1 MSDKSNRTSDL
12 PHKISSSSQKMS
24 GVSEASAVRLRT
36 IMSSGEGEQMDRDLY
51 AYATQSASA
60 ATLTQAANWKSIL
73 AQFHANKVDD
83 QFIPPLVLVERAASS
98 TGAHGD
104 DAVKAVGRV
113 REGDIVVY
121 FDYRTDRAK
130 PLTAAFLNIPYGG
143 QVGGLS
149 ALAAAKRPQNVRF
162 VTMTNYD
169 DAFLKTPNLGVAY
182 VRNSFFFR
190 VIFV

>member
-1 MSDKSNRTSDL
+1 MSS
-12 PHKISSSSQKMS
+12 
-24 GVSEASAVRLRT
+24 VSEASAARLRT

-60 ATLTQAANWKSIL
+60 ATLTHAADWKSIL

-83 QFIPPLVLVERAASS
+83 QFIPPLVLVERAATS
-98 TGAHGD
+98 TSTTTATATATDG

-113 REGDIVVY
+113 REGDIVIY

-149 ALAAAKRPQNVRF
+149 AAAAAKRPQNVRF

-182 VRNSFFFR
+182 VAFAVCR
-190 VIFV
+190 VCVFVAPCGRTTD